1 MAKNTIKAKP
11 SPATKATLFEK
22 AEQSIGENHRLW
34 QVAITLISL
43 LFCFLMFDAKVS
55 IGHDDS
61 LYIMAGNKYAT
72 DFFGYWYSDNA
83 PLYVMFLAL
92 PISMF
97 GLNLMLLKLLSVLF
111 FVLSVWILFAA
122 FKNRIP
128 NLLLVASIFIYAT
141 NFFALSYASLT
152 YTEAFFLLIQSAFFW
167 VFFKHLDSLPEK
179 DSSFSELGKNAIKWL
194 FLGFMMFV
202 LYFTKTVGIGTFL
215 AVSVY
220 FLFQKEWKNALAT
233 VVSFGAIYVVMEGL
247 KKVLWGSKITNFAQ
261 SNILFLKDA
270 YDPSKGQED
279 MAGFIERFLGNVV
292 IYLSGRFWEI
302 LGFKKE
308 NGEFSGPLAI
318 LTVAL
323 LVIGLLAALRGKQK
337 YILASALYSAALL
350 GVTFFALQTSWGQG
364 RLVMV
369 YLPLLLIVM
378 FYGFYKLFA
387 KPGNSSFQAFFF
399 ILLAIF
405 LWNNTSE
412 TLKKSSKNIPIVKK
426 NLLKGDKFEGYTD
439 DYKNF
444 LMLSEWC
451 ADSLPKGSLV
461 ASRKAPMSFVYG
473 RGMEFYP
480 IYKVNFP
487 RDADSILTKLK
498 EQKVTHV
505 MFANLRLEPKRSGDV
520 TSTLPAGYPSI
531 YEAYIDSDQK
541 SIINTMQNYFS
552 PVAQKYPQKFE
563 LVKRMGN
570 DEEALLYKINY

>member
-1 MAKNTIKAKP
+1 MAKKNPNVKP
-11 SPATKATLFEK
+11 GPINNSSLFEK
-22 AEQSIGENHRLW
+22 AEQSISENLKIW
-34 QVAITLISL
+34 QIAITLISL
-43 LFCFLMFDAKVS
+43 IFCFLMFDAKVS

-61 LYIMAGNKYAT
+61 LYIMAGHKYASN
-72 DFFGYWYSDNA
+72 FFGYWYSDNA

-92 PISMF
+92 PISLF

-111 FVLSVWILFAA
+111 FVLSIWVLFSA

-128 NLLLVASIFIYAT
+128 HLILITSIFIYAT

-152 YTEAFFLLIQSAFFW
+152 YTETFFLLIQSTFFM
-167 VFFKHLDSLPEK
+167 VFFRFIDHLPEK
-179 DSSFSELGKNAIKWL
+179 DSTFSELGKNALKWL
-194 FLGFMMFV
+194 FLGFMMFL

-215 AVSVY
+215 AVAAY

-233 VVSFGAIYVVMEGL
+233 VVSFGAIYAVIEGL

-270 YDPSKGQED
+270 YDPSKGKED
-279 MAGFIERFLGNVV
+279 LAGFIDRFFGNVV

-308 NGEFSGPLAI
+308 NGEFPAPLAFF
-318 LTVAL
+318 TVVL
-323 LVIGLLAALRGKQK
+323 LVIGLIVALRKKQK
-337 YILASALYSAALL
+337 YVLATALYSASLL
-350 GVTFFALQTSWGQG
+350 GITFFALQTSWGQG

-369 YLPLLLIVM
+369 YLPLLLMVM
-378 FYGFYKLFA
+378 FFGFYNLFNKKSNA
-387 KPGNSSFQAFFF
+387 SFQFFYF
-399 ILLAIF
+399 VFLAIF
-405 LWNNTSE
+405 LWINTS
-412 TLKKSSKNIPIVKK
+412 TTIKKASKNIPIVKK
-426 NLLKGDKFEGYTD
+426 NLIQGDKFEGYTD

-505 MFANLRLEPKRSGDV
+505 IFANLRLDPKRSGDV
-520 TSTLPAGYPSI
+520 MSTIPAGYPSI
-531 YEAYIDSDQK
+531 YGAYMDQDQK

-552 PVAQKYPQKFE
+552 PVAQKYPLKFE
-563 LVKRMGN
+563 LVKQMGN

>member
-1 MAKNTIKAKP
+1 
-11 SPATKATLFEK
+11 
-22 AEQSIGENHRLW
+22 
-34 QVAITLISL
+34 
-43 LFCFLMFDAKVS
+43 
-55 IGHDDS
+55 
-61 LYIMAGNKYAT
+61 
-72 DFFGYWYSDNA
+72 
-83 PLYVMFLAL
+83 
-92 PISMF
+92 
-97 GLNLMLLKLLSVLF
+97 
-111 FVLSVWILFAA
+111 
-122 FKNRIP
+122 
-128 NLLLVASIFIYAT
+128 
-141 NFFALSYASLT
+141 
-152 YTEAFFLLIQSAFFW
+152 
-167 VFFKHLDSLPEK
+167 LPEK

-531 YEAYIDSDQK
+531 YEAYVDSDQK

>member
-1 MAKNTIKAKP
+1 MAKKIPNAKP
-11 SPATKATLFEK
+11 GPSNTSSLFEK
-22 AEQSIGENHRLW
+22 AEQSLGDNLRIW
-34 QVAITLISL
+34 QIAITLISL
-43 LFCFLMFDAKVS
+43 IFCFLMFDAKVS

-61 LYIMAGNKYAT
+61 LYIMAGNKFAT

-97 GLNLMLLKLLSVLF
+97 GLNLMLLKLLSVSF
-111 FVLSVWILFAA
+111 FVLSVWVLFAA

-128 NLLLVASIFIYAT
+128 HLILITSIFIYAT

-167 VFFKHLDSLPEK
+167 MFFRFLDNLPEK
-179 DSSFSELGKNAIKWL
+179 DSTFSQLGKNILKWL
-194 FLGFMMFV
+194 FLGFMMFL

-215 AVSVY
+215 AVTVY
-220 FLFQKEWKNALAT
+220 FLFQKEWKNSLAT
-233 VVSFGAIYVVMEGL
+233 VVSFGAIYAVIEGL

-308 NGEFSGPLAI
+308 NGEFPAPLAF

-323 LVIGLLAALRGKQK
+323 LIIGLIVALRKKQK
-337 YILASALYSAALL
+337 YVLATALYSAALL
-350 GVTFFALQTSWGQG
+350 GITFFALQTSWGQG

-369 YLPLLLIVM
+369 YLPLMLMVM
-378 FYGFYKLFA
+378 FFGFYNLFNKKSNA
-387 KPGNSSFQAFFF
+387 SFQFFYF
-399 ILLAIF
+399 IFLAIF
-405 LWNNTSE
+405 LWINTST
-412 TLKKSSKNIPIVKK
+412 TLKKASKNIPIVKK
-426 NLLKGDKFEGYTD
+426 NLIQGDKFEGYTD

-451 ADSLPKGSLV
+451 ADSLPKGSFV

-498 EQKVTHV
+498 EQKVTHI
-505 MFANLRLEPKRSGDV
+505 MFANLRLDPKRSGDV
-520 TSTLPAGYPSI
+520 MSNVPPESPAI
-531 YEAYIDSDQK
+531 YLAYMDQDQK

-563 LVKRMGN
+563 LIKQMGN

>member
-1 MAKNTIKAKP
+1 MAKKIPNAKP
-11 SPATKATLFEK
+11 GPSNTSSLFEK
-22 AEQSIGENHRLW
+22 AEQSLGDNLRIW
-34 QVAITLISL
+34 QIAITLISL
-43 LFCFLMFDAKVS
+43 IFCFLMFDAKVS

-61 LYIMAGNKYAT
+61 LYIMAGNKFAT

-97 GLNLMLLKLLSVLF
+97 GLNLMLLKLLSVSF
-111 FVLSVWILFAA
+111 FVLSVWVLFAA

-128 NLLLVASIFIYAT
+128 HLILITSIFIYAT

-167 VFFKHLDSLPEK
+167 MFFRFLDNLPEK
-179 DSSFSELGKNAIKWL
+179 DSTFSQLGKNILKWL
-194 FLGFMMFV
+194 FLGFMMFL

-215 AVSVY
+215 AVAVY
-220 FLFQKEWKNALAT
+220 FLFQKEWKNSLAT
-233 VVSFGAIYVVMEGL
+233 VVSFGAIYAVIEGL

-308 NGEFSGPLAI
+308 NGEFPAPLAF

-323 LVIGLLAALRGKQK
+323 LIIGLIVALRKKQK
-337 YILASALYSAALL
+337 YVLATALYSAALL
-350 GVTFFALQTSWGQG
+350 GITFFALQTSWGQG

-369 YLPLLLIVM
+369 YLPLMLMVM
-378 FYGFYKLFA
+378 FFGFYNLFNKKSNA
-387 KPGNSSFQAFFF
+387 SFQFFYF
-399 ILLAIF
+399 IFLAIF
-405 LWNNTSE
+405 LWINTST
-412 TLKKSSKNIPIVKK
+412 TLKKASKNIPIVKK
-426 NLLKGDKFEGYTD
+426 NLIQGDKFEGYTD

-451 ADSLPKGSLV
+451 ADSLPKGSFV

-498 EQKVTHV
+498 EQKVTHI
-505 MFANLRLEPKRSGDV
+505 MFANLRLDPKRSGDV
-520 TSTLPAGYPSI
+520 MSNVPPEYPAI
-531 YEAYIDSDQK
+531 YLAYMDQDQK

-563 LVKRMGN
+563 LIKQMGN

>member
-1 MAKNTIKAKP
+1 MAKDKNT
-11 SPATKATLFEK
+11 TKQSQLNKTSLFDK
-22 AEQSIGENHRLW
+22 AELGIGRNLIIW
-34 QVAITLISL
+34 QIAITSISL
-43 LFCFLMFDAKVS
+43 IFCFLMFDAKVS

-61 LYIMAGNKYAT
+61 LYIMAGNKFAN

-97 GLNLMLLKLLSVLF
+97 GLNLILLKLLSVLF
-111 FVLSVWILFAA
+111 FTLSVWILFAA

-128 NLLLVASIFIYAT
+128 HLLLVSSIFIYAT

-152 YTEAFFLLIQSAFFW
+152 YTEAFFLLIQSCFFW
-167 VFFKHLDSLPEK
+167 VFFKFIENLSEQDSTFLQI
-179 DSSFSELGKNAIKWL
+179 GKNSLKWL
-194 FLGFMMFV
+194 FLGLMMFL
-202 LYFTKTVGIGTFL
+202 LYFTRTVGIGTFL

-233 VVSFGAIYVVMEGL
+233 VISFSGIYLLAEAL
-247 KKVLWGSKITNFAQ
+247 KKMLWGAKISNFAQ

-279 MAGFIERFLGNVV
+279 LAGFIDRFFGNVV

-308 NGEFSGPLAI
+308 NGEFSGALAL
-318 LTVAL
+318 LTVVL
-323 LVIGLLAALRGKQK
+323 LVIGFIAAFRSKQK
-337 YILASALYSAALL
+337 YLLASALYSVALL
-350 GVTFFALQTSWGQG
+350 GITFFALQTSWGQG

-369 YLPLLLIVM
+369 FLPFLLMVI

-387 KPGNSSFQAFFF
+387 KQGNNSFQIFFF
-399 ILLAIF
+399 ILLGIF
-405 LWNNTSE
+405 LLNNTSE
-412 TLKKSSKNIPIVKK
+412 TLKRTKKNIPIVKK
-426 NLLKGDKFEGYTD
+426 NLIKGDKFEGYTD

-444 LMLSEWC
+444 LKLSEWC
-451 ADSLPKGSLV
+451 ADSLPKGAFV

-498 EQKVTHV
+498 DAKVTHV
-505 MFANLRLEPKRSGDV
+505 IFANLRLDPKRSGDV
-520 TSTLPAGYPSI
+520 MSNLPADYPPI
-531 YEAYIDSDQK
+531 YAAYIDSDQK

-552 PVAQKYPQKFE
+552 PVAQKYPQKFQ
-563 LVKRMGN
+563 LIKQMGT
-570 DEEALLYKINY
+570 DEESLLYKINY

>member
-1 MAKNTIKAKP
+1 MAKKIPNAKP
-11 SPATKATLFEK
+11 GPSNTSSLFEK
-22 AEQSIGENHRLW
+22 AEQSIGDNLRIW
-34 QVAITLISL
+34 QIAITLISL
-43 LFCFLMFDAKVS
+43 IFCFLMFDAKVS

-61 LYIMAGNKYAT
+61 LYIMAGNKFAT

-97 GLNLMLLKLLSVLF
+97 GLNLMLLKLLSVSF
-111 FVLSVWILFAA
+111 FVLSVWVLFAA

-128 NLLLVASIFIYAT
+128 HLILITSIFIYAT

-167 VFFKHLDSLPEK
+167 MFFRFLDNLPEK
-179 DSSFSELGKNAIKWL
+179 DSTFSQLGKNILKWL
-194 FLGFMMFV
+194 FLGFMMFL

-215 AVSVY
+215 AVAVY
-220 FLFQKEWKNALAT
+220 FLFQKEWKNSLAT
-233 VVSFGAIYVVMEGL
+233 VVSFGAIYAVIEGL

-308 NGEFSGPLAI
+308 NGEFPVPLAF

-323 LVIGLLAALRGKQK
+323 LIIGLIVVLRKKQK
-337 YILASALYSAALL
+337 YVLATVLYSAALL
-350 GVTFFALQTSWGQG
+350 GITFFALQTSWGQG

-369 YLPLLLIVM
+369 YLPLMLMVM
-378 FYGFYKLFA
+378 FFGFYNLFNKKSNA
-387 KPGNSSFQAFFF
+387 SFQFFYF
-399 ILLAIF
+399 IFLAIF
-405 LWNNTSE
+405 LWINTST
-412 TLKKSSKNIPIVKK
+412 TLKKASKNIPIVKK
-426 NLLKGDKFEGYTD
+426 NLIQGDKFEGYTD

-451 ADSLPKGSLV
+451 ADSLPKGSFV

-498 EQKVTHV
+498 EQKVTHI
-505 MFANLRLEPKRSGDV
+505 MFANLRLDPKRSGDV
-520 TSTLPAGYPSI
+520 MSNVPLEYPSI
-531 YEAYIDSDQK
+531 YLAYMDQDQK

-563 LVKRMGN
+563 LVKQMGN

>member
-1 MAKNTIKAKP
+1 MAKKNITAKP
-11 SPATKATLFEK
+11 GPTNRASLFEK
-22 AEQSIGENHRLW
+22 AEQSIGKNLGVW
-34 QVAITLISL
+34 QIVLTAISFI
-43 LFCFLMFDAKVS
+43 FCFLMFDAKIS

-61 LYIMAGNKYAT
+61 LYIMAGNKYAN

-92 PISMF
+92 PLSIF

-111 FVLSVWILFAA
+111 FVSSVMILFSA

-128 NLLLVASIFIYAT
+128 NLILIASIFIYTT

-152 YTEAFFLLIQSAFFW
+152 YTEAFFLFIQSIFFW
-167 VFFKHLDSLPEK
+167 FLFKHIDTLQNNDSTFKQLWANTLNWII
-179 DSSFSELGKNAIKWL
+179 LGCTM
-194 FLGFMMFV
+194 FL

-215 AVSVY
+215 AVTVY
-220 FLFQKEWKNALAT
+220 FIFRKEWKNSAMT
-233 VVSFGAIYVVMEGL
+233 IFSFGGIYILIEGA
-247 KKVLWGSKITNFAQ
+247 KKLLWGSKITNFAQ

-279 MAGFIERFLGNVV
+279 LAGFIDRFFGNVV

-302 LGFKKE
+302 LGFKTE
-308 NGEFSGPLAI
+308 NGEFSAPLGFFTVI
-318 LTVAL
+318 LL
-323 LVIGLLAALRGKQK
+323 CIGLIAALRSKHK
-337 YILASALYSAALL
+337 YVLITALYSATLL

-369 YLPLLLIVM
+369 YLPLMLIVM
-378 FYGFYKLFA
+378 FYGFYNVFNKPKNSAFQFVYFLFL
-387 KPGNSSFQAFFF
+387 G
-399 ILLAIF
+399 IF
-405 LWNNTSE
+405 VWINFST
-412 TLKKSSKNIPIVKK
+412 TLQKASKNISIVKK
-426 NLLKGDKFEGYTD
+426 NLVKGDKFAGYTD

-473 RGMEFYP
+473 RGMEFFP

-498 EQKVTHV
+498 EAKVTHI
-505 MFANLRLEPKRSGDV
+505 MFANLRLDPKRSGDV
-520 TSTLPAGYPSI
+520 ASVLPEGYPSI
-531 YEAYIDSDQK
+531 YLAYIDSDKK

-552 PVAQKYPQKFE
+552 PIAQKYAEKFV
-563 LVKRMGN
+563 LVKKMGD
-570 DEEALLYKINY
+570 DEESLLYKITY